1 MGKCFSINVIK
12 DYERGSNLK
21 ITDTENIKNGEDDF
35 IDGLVGE
42 LDWSTIENLLRE
54 KYNLELHDDV
64 EYKNGD
70 IVIHD
75 NKVSY
80 KINFDV
86 RVTLS
91 LLFGRDGECLEITTS
106 GEDDIENDE
115 GTSVVNDSIYDEVE
129 KVADRKSDE
138 KVDEMASQIVNM
150 IDEINK

>member
-1 MGKCFSINVIK
+1 M
-12 DYERGSNLK
+12 K
-21 ITDTENIKNGEDDF
+21 ITDTENIKNGEGEF

-42 LDWSTIENLLRE
+42 LDWSIIEKLLRE

-64 EYKNGD
+64 EYKSGD

-106 GEDDIENDE
+106 GEDE
-115 GTSVVNDSIYDEVE
+115 
-129 KVADRKSDE
+129 SDE
-138 KVDEMASQIVNM
+138 ETDISDPEMMTSTTHSVNGDEIEIVAEKTPDEKTDNAASHMNDM
-150 IDEINK
+150 IDEING

>member
-1 MGKCFSINVIK
+1 M
-12 DYERGSNLK
+12 K
-21 ITDTENIKNGEDDF
+21 ITDTENIKNGEGEF

-42 LDWSTIENLLRE
+42 LDWGIIEKLLRE

-64 EYKNGD
+64 EYKSGD

-106 GEDDIENDE
+106 GEDEIATDEISDLSVFDEDEIEN
-115 GTSVVNDSIYDEVE
+115 
-129 KVADRKSDE
+129 VADRKPDE
-138 KVDEMASQIVNM
+138 KVDKMASQIVNM

>member
-1 MGKCFSINVIK
+1 M
-12 DYERGSNLK
+12 K
-21 ITDTENIKNGEDDF
+21 ITDSENIKSGEDDF

-42 LDWSTIENLLRE
+42 LDWTIIEKLLRE

-64 EYKNGD
+64 EYKSGD

-91 LLFGRDGECLEITTS
+91 LLFGRDGECHEIKTS
-106 GEDDIENDE
+106 GEDDDPID
-115 GTSVVNDSIYDEVE
+115 
-129 KVADRKSDE
+129 SDE
-138 KVDEMASQIVNM
+138 LKEPGS
-150 IDEINK
+150 E

>member
-1 MGKCFSINVIK
+1 M
-12 DYERGSNLK
+12 K
-21 ITDTENIKNGEDDF
+21 ITDTENIKNGEGDF

-42 LDWSTIENLLRE
+42 LDWSIIEKLLRE

-106 GEDDIENDE
+106 GEDDIENDDE
-115 GTSVVNDSIYDEVE
+115 IPVAGDVDFDEVE
-129 KVADRKSDE
+129 RVLERKPE
-138 KVDEMASQIVNM
+138 GAVDKIASQISNM
-150 IDEINK
+150 IDEIND

>member
-1 MGKCFSINVIK
+1 M
-12 DYERGSNLK
+12 K
-21 ITDTENIKNGEDDF
+21 ITDTENIKIGEGDF

-42 LDWSTIENLLRE
+42 LDWSVIEKLLRE

-115 GTSVVNDSIYDEVE
+115 ETPAVNDFTYDEVE
-129 KVADRKSDE
+129 DVADRKPDE
-138 KVDEMASQIVNM
+138 KIDKMASQIVNM